1 MKPNSPFLWGSIG
14 SHEFLNRFHEDEN
27 LFVDPREYTFK
38 LSNLVVGD
46 DLAELN
52 ECSDYENTD
61 FCILGE
67 FKTLADIIMPYS
79 EKTMGSPYENFNPS
93 M

>member
-1 MKPNSPFLWGSIG
+1 M
-14 SHEFLNRFHEDEN
+14 
-27 LFVDPREYTFK
+27 
-38 LSNLVVGD
+38 SNLVVGD